1 MQGNKKTRGQE
12 NKGTRRRDKTSVG
25 ELSLIPP
32 RSIVNYSLKNASAQL
47 WTVNYELLTILV
59 SEQDVV
65 DCSDIDGCDETVA
78 VHIAGGEIGSVAIEQ
93 IVVDSSDV
101 DGCHLAVAVNVARHS
116 TGKGLH
122 YPAEQ
127 LRQCIMHNCFF
138 KTIKDK
144 TIILPCP

>member
-12 NKGTRRRDKTSVG
+12 DERTRQNKRGR
-25 ELSLIPP
+25 
-32 RSIVNYSLKNASAQL
+32 IVLNSPTQHYALKNASAQL
-47 WTVNYELLTILV
+47 WTVNYKVLTILV
-59 SEQDVV
+59 SQQDIV
-65 DCSDIDGCDETVA
+65 DCSDINGCDETVA

-101 DGCHLAVAVNVARHS
+101 DGCHLSVTVNVARHS